1 MTWFKVDDGFHSHAK
16 AMTAGTAA
24 LGLWV
29 RCGSWSAYH
38 LTDGFVPANVAREYG
53 TGTQIKALVTA
64 GLWLAVDRGYQFND
78 FTDYNPTS
86 EQVKADR
93 GAAKE
98 RQRKAREAAKQK
110 RDSERTSKEVTP
122 LSRRDK
128 PVTHAPVTDVS
139 QSPRPDPTRPEGS
152 NEPLIPEPTVLP
164 ATLDASLTVN
174 QRSKRLT
181 DAYAALEP
189 MCKWPAVN
197 GIVKKAI
204 EAARWSDQDIY
215 DALNR
220 LAKESRSVTVDSLR
234 TELNGFTPQRT
245 NGGNIDGFRALI
257 QKFEDQRIGGI
268 Q

>member
-53 TGTQIKALVTA
+53 SSSQIKALVTA
-64 GLWLAVDRGYQFND
+64 GLWLSVDRGYQFND

-110 RDSERTSKEVTP
+110 RDNERSSKEVTP
-122 LSRRDK
+122 PSRRDD
-128 PVTHAPVTDVS
+128 PVTSPEVR
-139 QSPRPDPTRPEGS
+139 SPRPDPTRPEGS
-152 NEPLIPEPTVLP
+152 KEPLTSEPTVLP
-164 ATLDASLTVN
+164 EPTDG
-174 QRSKRLT
+174 QRINEITK
-181 DAYAALEP
+181 AYAEAEPLSNFPAIRGVVSKAFKTGEFTDDEIREAL
-189 MCKWPAVN
+189 
-197 GIVKKAI
+197 
-204 EAARWSDQDIY
+204 
-215 DALNR
+215 LR
-220 LAKESRSVTVDSLR
+220 LASEGRSVTTNTLR
-234 TELNGFTPQRT
+234 IELRGYPGPKRDPGGLNRT
-245 NGGNIDGFRALI
+245 N
-257 QKFEDQRIGGI
+257 QRNLAVVEQFARGEIA
-268 Q
+268 

>member
-53 TGTQIKALVTA
+53 SSSQIKALVTA
-64 GLWLAVDRGYQFND
+64 GLWLSVDRGYQFND

-110 RDSERTSKEVTP
+110 RDNERSSKEVTP
-122 LSRRDK
+122 PSRRDN
-128 PVTHAPVTDVS
+128 PVTSPEVR
-139 QSPRPDPTRPEGS
+139 SPRPDPTRPEGS
-152 NEPLIPEPTVLP
+152 KEPLTSEPTVLP
-164 ATLDASLTVN
+164 EPTDG
-174 QRSKRLT
+174 QRINEITKT
-181 DAYAALEP
+181 YAEAEP
-189 MCKWPAVN
+189 MCNFTAVR
-197 GIVKKAI
+197 GIVAKAHKTREFTDDEI
-204 EAARWSDQDIY
+204 REA
-215 DALNR
+215 LLR
-220 LAKESRSVTVDSLR
+220 LAKDSRSVTIDSLR
-234 TELNGFTPQRT
+234 TELRGFTPRRGDPRQLTPR
-245 NGGNIDGFRALI
+245 NAQNLAVVEHFARLEQQ
-257 QKFEDQRIGGI
+257 QKEIS
-268 Q
+268 

>member
-53 TGTQIKALVTA
+53 SASQVKALVTA
-64 GLWLAVDRGYQFND
+64 GLWLAVDRGFQFND

-110 RDSERTSKEVTP
+110 RDSERSSKEVTP
-122 LSRRDK
+122 PSRRDS
-128 PVTHAPVTDVS
+128 PVTTGEVTDVS

-152 NEPLIPEPTVLP
+152 KEPLIPEPTVLP
-164 ATLDASLTVN
+164 ATSLTIN

-181 DAYAALEP
+181 DAYAEVEP
-189 MCKWPAVN
+189 LCKWPAVN
-197 GIVKKAI
+197 GIARKAI
-204 EAARWSDQDIY
+204 EAGRWPDDAIR
-215 DALNR
+215 DALLR

-234 TELNGFTPQRT
+234 TELDGFTPR
-245 NGGNIDGFRALI
+245 NGHRSYRNPP
-257 QKFEDQRIGGI
+257 DQSAYDLPLEASS
-268 Q
+268 